1 MHRATTMSEIKFRL
15 ELNDKPNK
23 EGLHEVFIIIRE
35 NGKRQKV
42 KTEVFC
48 LNEHFGSLKAV
59 PGSETKKRTL
69 TWGKWITSKDKEAA
83 YKNNQLEKKLS
94 EYRKTYSEKK
104 EVHGYVSK
112 EQVISAVQAPYNLKN
127 IIDYLDKRIK
137 EYGETDNYQNQKG
150 YVTAKNHL
158 LSFIK
163 SHLKRDSL
171 DFREIDKAF
180 LQKYERYLL
189 SKKITKEK
197 KTRSIGSVHTIMKR
211 LRAIFNN
218 AISEGVITPDIY
230 PFKLYQLPTVPKTY
244 KERLT
249 SEELDQ
255 FENVKYDRSDLKFT
269 IQKAFLFAV
278 RMAGIRIEDLLSLKV
293 KNIAAGRITYHMRKG
308 NTNKKLKSIK
318 ITPKIQEILKH
329 FVTKKS
335 KPEDFIFPLMPPNA
349 DTFSN
354 TEYKKEIGRKTS
366 LINKYL
372 KLIAED
378 ACIDK
383 NITTHI
389 ARHSFASV
397 ALKKTKDIKALQEAL
412 GHSDPKITAG
422 YLAELNI
429 ENLDEMM
436 DSVFD

>member
-1 MHRATTMSEIKFRL
+1 MNEVKFRL

-23 EGLHEVFIIIRE
+23 EGLQEVFIIVRE
-35 NGKRQKV
+35 NGKRQKI

-48 LNEHFGSLKAV
+48 KNEHFGVIKES
-59 PGSETKKRTL
+59 PGSKSKKRSL
-69 TWGKWITSKDKEAA
+69 TWGKWVTSKDRDAT

-94 EYRKTYSEKK
+94 DYRKTYNEKK
-104 EVHGYVSK
+104 EVLGYVSK

-127 IIDYLDKRIK
+127 IIDYLEKSIK
-137 EYGETDNYQNQKG
+137 EYGEADDYENQKG
-150 YVTAKNHL
+150 YITAKNHL
-158 LSFIK
+158 LDFLK
-163 SHLKRDSL
+163 VHLKRNTL
-171 DFREIDKAF
+171 DFREVDKPF
-180 LQKYERYLL
+180 LQKYEKYLL

-197 KTRSIGSVHTIMKR
+197 KTRSIGSVHTILKR
-211 LRAIFNN
+211 LRAIFND

-230 PFKLYQLPTVPKTY
+230 PFKVYQLPTVPKTY

-249 SEELDQ
+249 SKELEQ
-255 FENVKYDRSDLKFT
+255 FEEVKYEPASLKFVT
-269 IQKAFLFAV
+269 QKAFSFAV

-293 KNIAAGRITYHMRKG
+293 KNIATGRITYHMRKG

-318 ITPKIQEILKH
+318 ITPKIQEILNC
-329 FVTKKS
+329 FINKKS
-335 KPEDFIFPLMPPNA
+335 KPNDFIFPIMPPNA
-349 DTFSN
+349 DTFNN

-372 KLIAED
+372 KLIAVD
-378 ACIDK
+378 AEIDK

-436 DSVFD
+436 ETVFD

>member
-1 MHRATTMSEIKFRL
+1 MSDIKFRL

-23 EGLHEVFIIIRE
+23 EGLREVFIIVRE
-35 NGKRQKV
+35 SGKRQKI

-48 LNEHFGSLKAV
+48 KNEHFGSLKEI
-59 PGSETKKRTL
+59 PGSKTKKRTL
-69 TWGKWITSKDKEAA
+69 AWGKWISSKDREAT
-83 YKNNQLEKKLS
+83 YKNNQLEKKLN
-94 EYRKTYSEKK
+94 EYRKTYNEKK
-104 EVHGYVSK
+104 EVLGYVSK
-112 EQVISAVQAPYNLKN
+112 EQIITAVKAPYNLKN
-127 IIDYLDKRIK
+127 IIDYLDKSIK
-137 EYGETDNYQNQKG
+137 EYGEADNYENQKG

-158 LSFIK
+158 LDFIK
-163 SHLKRDSL
+163 THLKRDSL
-171 DFREIDKAF
+171 DFREIDKQF
-180 LQKYERYLL
+180 LQKYEKYLL
-189 SKKITKEK
+189 AKKITKKK

-211 LRAIFNN
+211 LRAVFND
-218 AISEGVITPDIY
+218 AISEGIITPDIY
-230 PFKLYQLPTVPKTY
+230 PFKIYQLPTVPKTY

-249 SEELDQ
+249 SAELDQ
-255 FENVKYDRSDLKFT
+255 LEGISYDPTTFKF
-269 IQKAFLFAV
+269 IAQKTFSFAV

-293 KNIAAGRITYHMRKG
+293 KNIATGRITYHMRKG

-318 ITPKIQEILKH
+318 INPKIQEILN
-329 FVTKKS
+329 FFISKKS
-335 KPEDFIFPLMPPNA
+335 KPEDFIFPIMPPNA
-349 DTFSN
+349 DSYSN
-354 TEYKKEIGRKTS
+354 SDYKKEIGRKTS

-372 KLIAED
+372 KLIAID
-378 ACIDK
+378 TGIDK

>member
-1 MHRATTMSEIKFRL
+1 M
-15 ELNDKPNK
+15 
-23 EGLHEVFIIIRE
+23 
-35 NGKRQKV
+35 
-42 KTEVFC
+42 
-48 LNEHFGSLKAV
+48 
-59 PGSETKKRTL
+59 
-69 TWGKWITSKDKEAA
+69 
-83 YKNNQLEKKLS
+83 
-94 EYRKTYSEKK
+94 
-104 EVHGYVSK
+104 
-112 EQVISAVQAPYNLKN
+112 
-127 IIDYLDKRIK
+127 
-137 EYGETDNYQNQKG
+137 
-150 YVTAKNHL
+150 
-158 LSFIK
+158 
-163 SHLKRDSL
+163 
-171 DFREIDKAF
+171 
-180 LQKYERYLL
+180 QKYEKYLL

-218 AISEGVITPDIY
+218 AIGEGVITPDIY
-230 PFKLYQLPTVPKTY
+230 PFKIYQLPSVPKTY

-249 SEELDQ
+249 MEELEE
-255 FENVKYDRSDLKFT
+255 FEKVEYEPSSFKF
-269 IQKAFLFAV
+269 IAQKSFSFAV

-293 KNIAAGRITYHMRKG
+293 KNIASARITYHMRKG

-318 ITPKIQEILKH
+318 ITPKIQEILNY
-329 FVTKKS
+329 FIS
-335 KPEDFIFPLMPPNA
+335 KNSDPNDFIFPIMSSNA
-349 DTFSN
+349 DSFSN
-354 TEYKKEIGRKTS
+354 SEYKKEIGRKTS

-378 ACIDK
+378 ACIAK

-436 DSVFD
+436 DTVFD